1 MAPDTIREY
10 TRSRALVLDPLFSWM
25 KRAPGGNQFMPKFTF
40 FLLSLFCFVPFGFT
54 QNPAPGEQVPPS
66 PATTDSAASKTV
78 PSDKA
83 VPVDEPTQPGVKPS
97 KSAAAIDP
105 NTYVIGAED
114 VLYVRVWKDADL
126 SGMVDV
132 RPDGMISM
140 QLVGEI
146 KAAGMT
152 PEQLAKVLAERLSA
166 THKHPEVNVQV
177 VKVLSKKFFIQG
189 EVRRPGSY
197 PLAVPTRMLEALVNA
212 GGFQDFAKTK
222 KIYLLRGTQRFPFN
236 YAEVSKGKH
245 TEQNILVQNGDQIF
259 VP

>member
-1 MAPDTIREY
+1 M
-10 TRSRALVLDPLFSWM
+10 L
-25 KRAPGGNQFMPKFTF
+25 KFTF
-40 FLLSLFCFVPFGFT
+40 FAVSLLCFVPLGSA
-54 QNPAPGEQVPPS
+54 QNPVPGEQPPAN
-66 PATTDSAASKTV
+66 PAVNDSAPAKTV
-78 PSDKA
+78 PNEKA
-83 VPVDEPTQPGVKPS
+83 AAMDVPSQPGIKAS
-97 KSAAAIDP
+97 QSGAAIDP
-105 NTYVIGAED
+105 NAYVIGAED

-152 PEQLAKVLAERLSA
+152 PEQLTKVLAERLSA

-177 VKVLSKKFFIQG
+177 VKVLSKKYFIQG

-197 PLAVPTRMLEALVNA
+197 PLAVPTRILEALVNA

-222 KIYLLRGTQRFPFN
+222 RIYLLRGTQRFPFN
-236 YAEVSKGKH
+236 YADVSKGKH
-245 TEQNILVQNGDQIF
+245 TEQNIFVQNGDQIF